1 MLPVNRIGNGT
12 LFSLRVQG
20 AAVITKITIM
30 KTIIVSTEA
39 KARLQEAV
47 RNYAQPAS
55 QKYSAL
61 AEVRE
66 CIAELRSKKASYQ
79 TIRSLLHDT
88 AGIEVSHQTIARY
101 CREVLDMK
109 HVRKAAKKSGASAP
123 GKSSPTT
130 SATKSMPDGQSS
142 PSQSESIPPS
152 PATPNAGTPQADL
165 PISSESSQPRTRGPR
180 IAHIRMLDGTTT

>member
-1 MLPVNRIGNGT
+1 
-12 LFSLRVQG
+12 
-20 AAVITKITIM
+20 M

-55 QKYSAL
+55 QKYNVL

-66 CIAELRSKKASYQ
+66 CISELRSKKASYQ

-109 HVRKAAKKSGASAP
+109 HVRKAAKKSGASSPAS
-123 GKSSPTT
+123 KS
-130 SATKSMPDGQSS
+130 AHGGQSS

-152 PATPNAGTPQADL
+152 PATPNAEMPQADL

>member
-20 AAVITKITIM
+20 AAVTTKITIM

-55 QKYSAL
+55 QKYNVL

-66 CIAELRSKKASYQ
+66 CISELRSKKASYQ

-109 HVRKAAKKSGASAP
+109 HVRKAAKKSGASSPAS
-123 GKSSPTT
+123 KS
-130 SATKSMPDGQSS
+130 AHGGQSS

-152 PATPNAGTPQADL
+152 PATPNAEMPQADL